1 MSNNVHASVALFF
14 LMKPLK
20 IARREADLVFH

>member
-1 MSNNVHASVALFF
+1 MSENVHVSVALFF

-20 IARREADLVFH
+20 IACGEADFVFH